1 MEKIKTLFFSAT
13 PVGAGSLM
21 VEREI
26 REIIRKIR
34 AAEYRDSI
42 DLVPALAAQPD
53 DLLQMLNQH
62 KPRIVHFTAHG
73 KATGEIL
80 LLDQVGGLPKPVK
93 PNAIQALFN
102 TMKNNIRLVLLNAC
116 YSKLQAQAIVKVI
129 DCAIGI
135 GNPITNLA
143 AITFAASFYRAVG
156 FGCSVKEAFE
166 QGRVALMLEG
176 IDEENFPELL
186 VKEGVDPS
194 HIFLLE
200 PGNKKEPPKECT
212 FEDLKE
218 TAYSK
223 VTDGLRHKDGYFFKK
238 YMESV
243 YQVRGDAE
251 DAFSRFLKQIDNRCF
266 IITGRAGKGKTSLL
280 CHLSEQIILNETK
293 STSILLNSPELNL
306 QGTNLKEYIAAFLNT
321 EDMNPTFEEIGQC
334 LSTED
339 AKLIVIIDAINELEG
354 ERFFSL
360 FNEQITELFNIVKE
374 KKYPVLF
381 CISCRS
387 EFWSQ
392 FSGETWVKDN
402 IFEPMPGIEPPTHEL
417 QDFEENKIDDI
428 IDAYF
433 HWYAI
438 KGKVI
443 GDARLKCRDPI
454 MLRYLC
460 EAYTNRKSNDKK
472 TSPGEIKTVDIGVKK
487 ILQRKEVFRL
497 FAKNIRERMFHRVKK
512 ELGLKNK
519 DTLFKLTTYYLINLA
534 KFMMENGRSYLTGDE
549 VYEVAQK
556 IEHRDGDLGRDEF
569 KEKDKRSVFFMFIDE
584 GIILDRRGTLDKR
597 GILDRCGS
605 VTYDFVFESY
615 FEYSLGRY
623 LALNK
628 WPGLQGDNG
637 GSKQGINPEEIKK
650 DFRKQLNLHNK
661 LIKEKNFTNLL
672 GALEYAILVVET
684 NEDYEGYKH
693 CPELFIELIEIMMET
708 EQFIVRQKAFATLRE
723 TQLLM
728 GYDIDDKENKLRRVF
743 NMFYKLTKKVDFV
756 ISWDLEHTIAQL
768 SKYEADFAI
777 DRMETWAEEGEK
789 VQPMFAAQILA
800 RISVANPQKVME
812 VLLKLSTL
820 EKYREN
826 FWLARSLI
834 FAAKELGM
842 NAKKTGLESEYI
854 KKLRNMLR
862 SLYEDTK
869 VPVFTRGLALSVL
882 PFLSHRDLLLLEKI
896 GNYVKQETYT
906 WAVWNLAYE
915 LREWVKPFDGPYHDS
930 AWIWEILNQIV
941 DLNNPH
947 VNYAVY
953 KTAKELEPEN
963 FDKTDEILERVDT
976 NVWLP
981 GKFNDQYD
989 KTKNELTGIVYSPV
1003 YLEPSFNNH
1012 IECRERLQGILEKL
1026 IDVGENN
1033 FNWVA
1038 PVKAEDRRLHP
1049 VHNDKNDRHRDG
1061 SQWRGYLDEVKKASQ
1076 IFAGRANTV
1085 NIPVGPSELRY
1096 ESYDVALVSVGGVI
1110 SAVDYVMKNPAR
1122 AAWSMGRPPG
1132 HLANN
1137 KICILNNIAVG
1148 ASYAKKKYG
1157 KKRILIVDCDA
1168 HHGKHT
1174 YWVFRGDPGVIY
1186 FSIHIDG
1193 DYAKE
1198 DGKLED
1204 IGTGEGEGYNFNLPY
1219 PPNMGDDGYKE
1230 IVDKLLIPAAEE
1242 FRPEL
1247 LMISAGFD
1255 GHFEDDLTPGLILS
1269 EYAYIHLA
1277 KRLRELAKKF
1287 DIKIVGAFEG
1297 GYGLQS
1303 LANSFVHMISV
1314 IGEWDVPPGKIG
1326 FVPGKE
1332 KYEEDANALNIVR
1345 VQIKERV
1352 ALMKKTRE
1360 KNPGYTLFS
1369 NTDHWNEI
1377 LRAPGQKDGE

>member
-1 MEKIKTLFFSAT
+1 MT
-13 PVGAGSLM
+13 
-21 VEREI
+21 
-26 REIIRKIR
+26 
-34 AAEYRDSI
+34 
-42 DLVPALAAQPD
+42 
-53 DLLQMLNQH
+53 
-62 KPRIVHFTAHG
+62 
-73 KATGEIL
+73 
-80 LLDQVGGLPKPVK
+80 
-93 PNAIQALFN
+93 
-102 TMKNNIRLVLLNAC
+102 
-116 YSKLQAQAIVKVI
+116 
-129 DCAIGI
+129 
-135 GNPITNLA
+135 
-143 AITFAASFYRAVG
+143 
-156 FGCSVKEAFE
+156 
-166 QGRVALMLEG
+166 
-176 IDEENFPELL
+176 
-186 VKEGVDPS
+186 
-194 HIFLLE
+194 
-200 PGNKKEPPKECT
+200 
-212 FEDLKE
+212 
-218 TAYSK
+218 
-223 VTDGLRHKDGYFFKK
+223 
-238 YMESV
+238 SV
-243 YQVRGDAE
+243 YQTRAKAE
-251 DAFSRFLKQIDNRCF
+251 NEFSRFLKQIDKRCF

-280 CHLSEQIILNETK
+280 CHLSEQIILKETK
-293 STSILLNSPELNL
+293 CTSILLNSPGLNL
-306 QGTNLKEYIAAFLNT
+306 HGTNLKEYIAAFFKT

-334 LSTED
+334 LAAGE
-339 AKLIVIIDAINELEG
+339 AKLIVIIDAVNELEG

-360 FNEQITELFNIVKE
+360 FNRQITELFNIVKE

-392 FSGETWVKDN
+392 FKGETWAKDN
-402 IFEPMPGIEPPTHEL
+402 IFDPEEGIETPTHEL
-417 QDFEENKIDDI
+417 HDFEENKIDRI
-428 IDAYF
+428 IDEYF

-443 GDARLKCRDPI
+443 GDARLKCRDPL

-472 TSPGEIKTVDIGVKK
+472 TSPGEIKTVDIGVRK

-497 FAKNIRERMFHRVKK
+497 FAKNIRARMFDRVKK

-534 KFMMENGRSYLTGDE
+534 KFMMEKGRSYLTGDE

-556 IEHRDGDLGRDEF
+556 IGHRDGDLGRDEF

-584 GIILDRRGTLDKR
+584 GIILDKRSTFDKP
-597 GILDRCGS
+597 GIPGRCDS

-615 FEYSLGRY
+615 LEYSLGRY
-623 LALNK
+623 FALNK
-628 WPGLQGDNG
+628 WPCLQGDNG
-637 GSKQGINPEEIKK
+637 GPKQGINPEEIKK
-650 DFRKQLNLHNK
+650 DFRKQLDLHNK

-693 CPELFIELIEIMMET
+693 YPRLFIELIEIMMET

-728 GYDIDDKENKLRRVF
+728 GYDVGDKENKLRRVF

-777 DRMETWAEEGEK
+777 DGMETWAKEGEK

-800 RISVANPQKVME
+800 RISIANPQKVME
-812 VLLKLSTL
+812 VLLKLSNL

-854 KKLRNMLR
+854 KKLRNMLQ
-862 SLYEDTK
+862 SLYEDK
-869 VPVFTRGLALSVL
+869 NVPVFTRGLALSVL
-882 PFLSHRDLLLLEKI
+882 PFLSRQDLLLLEKI
-896 GNYVKQETYT
+896 GDYVKQETYT
-906 WAVWNLAYE
+906 WAVWNLAYD
-915 LREWVKPFDGPYHDS
+915 LREWVKPFEGPHHDT

-963 FDKTDEILERVDT
+963 FDKADEIQERVDT

-981 GKFNDQYD
+981 GKFNGRYD

-1026 IDVGENN
+1026 IEVGENH

-1038 PVKAEDRRLHP
+1038 PVRPEDRRLHP

-1061 SQWRGYLDEVKKASQ
+1061 SQWRGYLAEVEKASQ
-1076 IFAGRANTV
+1076 IFARRANTV

-1096 ESYDVALVSVGGVI
+1096 ESYEVALVSTGGVI
-1110 SAVDYVMKNPAR
+1110 SAVDYVMGNPAR

-1148 ASYAKKKYG
+1148 AYYAKKQYG
-1157 KKRILIVDCDA
+1157 TKRIFIVDCDA

-1174 YWVFRGDPGVIY
+1174 YWVFRGDPEVIY

-1198 DGKLED
+1198 EGKVD
-1204 IGTGEGEGYNFNLPY
+1204 DMGTREGQGYNFNFPY
-1219 PPNMGDDGYKE
+1219 PQNMGDDGYKK
-1230 IVDKLLIPAAEE
+1230 IVDELLIPVAEE
-1242 FRPEL
+1242 FQPEL
-1247 LMISAGFD
+1247 IMISAGFD
-1255 GHFEDDLTPGLILS
+1255 GHFEDDLTPGCILS

-1277 KRLRELAKKF
+1277 EKLRDLAKKL
-1287 DIKIVGAFEG
+1287 DIKIVGAIEG

-1303 LANSFVHMISV
+1303 MANSFVHMVGV
-1314 IGEWDVPPGKIG
+1314 IGEWNVLPGKIG

-1332 KYEEDANALNIVR
+1332 KYKVDRAAIETVGLRIGRRIE
-1345 VQIKERV
+1345 
-1352 ALMKKTRE
+1352 LMRQTKE

-1369 NTDHWNEI
+1369 NTGHWDKI
-1377 LRAPGQKDGE
+1377 LNSIGKKHCE